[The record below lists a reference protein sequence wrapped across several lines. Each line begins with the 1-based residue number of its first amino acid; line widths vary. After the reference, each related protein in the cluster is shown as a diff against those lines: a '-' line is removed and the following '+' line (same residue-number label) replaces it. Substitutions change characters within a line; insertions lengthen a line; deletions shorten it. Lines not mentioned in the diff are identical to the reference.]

1 MEKKTFQ
8 IKKKHQSPQM
18 LHLNKCFIFIDLIF
32 RMSKYILVF
41 VYFCGSPVCAF
52 YTFTLFSD
60 LSTIAWKS

>member
-32 RMSKYILVF
+32 RMNKYILVF
-41 VYFCGSPVCAF
+41 VYVSVVAQFVL
-52 YTFTLFSD
+52 FTHSHCSQIL
-60 LSTIAWKS
+60 AQ